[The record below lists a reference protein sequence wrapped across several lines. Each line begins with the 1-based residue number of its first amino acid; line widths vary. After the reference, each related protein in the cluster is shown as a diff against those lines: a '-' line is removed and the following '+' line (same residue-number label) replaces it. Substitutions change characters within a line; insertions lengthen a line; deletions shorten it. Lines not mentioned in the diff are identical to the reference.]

1 MRKSSPN
8 IFQDFNI
15 ATQAVS
21 FFIDNMIFEDDKFE
35 DISFDN
41 VKTNEKLV
49 IKMKAGGYWKRM
61 KLLIARYPLNA
72 ANNWIEANEKEMT
85 EWNRENLER
94 KIVLN
99 AGLTIEI

>member
-1 MRKSSPN
+1 
-8 IFQDFNI
+8 
-15 ATQAVS
+15 
-21 FFIDNMIFEDDKFE
+21 
-35 DISFDN
+35 
-41 VKTNEKLV
+41 
-49 IKMKAGGYWKRM
+49 M